1 MRHHDGLT
9 PRPGDITTID
19 VRRLAFRAA
28 IAAVTA
34 AVLVEATVVALL
46 LESFRRYGLF
56 ETPRGGGGD
65 LETVTSWA
73 RADERA
79 SCPARGGAERG

>member
-1 MRHHDGLT
+1 M
-9 PRPGDITTID
+9 TID

-34 AVLVEATVVALL
+34 AVLVQATVVALL

-56 ETPRGGGGD
+56 ETPEAEG
-65 LETVTSWA
+65 EISKAVTS
-73 RADERA
+73 
-79 SCPARGGAERG
+79 